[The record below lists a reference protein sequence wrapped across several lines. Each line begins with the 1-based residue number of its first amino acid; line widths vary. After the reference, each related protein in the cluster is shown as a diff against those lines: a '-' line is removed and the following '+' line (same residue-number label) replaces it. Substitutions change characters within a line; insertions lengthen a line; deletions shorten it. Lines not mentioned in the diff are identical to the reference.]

1 MQSAD
6 QSVPA
11 RGIGPGSATAIVIA
25 SMIGAGVF
33 TTSGFLLADLGSPAW
48 VMAAWAA
55 GGAVAACGALCY
67 GALARALPGS
77 GGEYHYLARAVHP
90 AAGLLA
96 GWISLLAGF
105 AAPAAAAALGLQAYL
120 TPWLGDL
127 GAWSG
132 SLAIVVAGLLHGLRV
147 TPGVWAQNL
156 AVGAKLAMLLA
167 FLALAAR
174 ALGAGS
180 GAAVQDAAAA
190 PDAMPLPDP
199 SWPAFAAS
207 LVWVSFSYS
216 GWNAAT
222 YVGAE
227 IRDPARNL
235 PRALLLGCGIVTLL
249 YLLVNGAILAA
260 APPELLAGREDVAA
274 AAAAALG
281 GGWTLHLL
289 RAAATLALFTSVSA
303 LLQGGPR
310 VAARM
315 AEDGFLPRIF
325 ALRAADAA
333 PRAAVLLQ
341 CALALSLVWWTG
353 LRELLAAI
361 GFTLGLCAAA
371 TVAALMRLRLQCGAA
386 AVPVPGWPFTP
397 LLVITTTLGSS
408 LFLALREP
416 RIALWAIAAMVA
428 GLPLLLLRRRG

>member
-1 MQSAD
+1 MVA
-6 QSVPA
+6 P
-11 RGIGPGSATAIVIA
+11 GIGLGSATAIVIA
-25 SMIGAGVF
+25 SMVGAGVF

-48 VMAAWAA
+48 VLAAWAL
-55 GGAVAACGALCY
+55 GGVVAACGALCY

-90 AAGLLA
+90 VAGLLA
-96 GWISLLAGF
+96 GWVSLLAGF

-120 TPWLGDL
+120 TPWIGPA

-132 SLAIVVAGLLHGLRV
+132 SGAILAAGLLHGLRV
-147 TPGVWAQNL
+147 APGVWAQNL

-167 FLALAAR
+167 FLGLALR
-174 ALGAGS
+174 ALGVD
-180 GAAVQDAAAA
+180 GASAAADPVAAAA
-190 PDAMPLPDP
+190 LPAP

-227 IRDPARNL
+227 IRAPARNL
-235 PRALLLGCGIVTLL
+235 PRALLLGCGAVTLL
-249 YLLVNGAILAA
+249 YLALNGVILAA

-274 AAAAALG
+274 AAAEALG
-281 GGWTLHLL
+281 GGWSLTFL
-289 RAAATLALFTSVSA
+289 RAAAALALFTSVSA

-315 AEDGFLPRIF
+315 AEDGYLPRLF
-325 ALRAADAA
+325 ALRGSDAA
-333 PRAAVLLQ
+333 PRAAVVLQ
-341 CALALSLVWWTG
+341 CALALALVWWSS
-353 LRELLAAI
+353 LRDLLGVI
-361 GFTLGLCAAA
+361 GFTLGLCVAA
-371 TVAALMRLRLQCGAA
+371 TVAALMRLRWREGAA
-386 AVPVPGWPFTP
+386 QVPVPGWPFTP
-397 LLVITTTLGSS
+397 LIVIAATLGSS

-416 RIALWAIAAMVA
+416 RLALWGAAAIAAGLIYGVA
-428 GLPLLLLRRRG
+428 HRRTGL

>member
-1 MQSAD
+1 M
-6 QSVPA
+6 V
-11 RGIGPGSATAIVIA
+11 
-25 SMIGAGVF
+25 GAGVF

-48 VMAAWAA
+48 VMAAWAV
-55 GGAVAACGALCY
+55 GGVIAACGALCY

-120 TPWLGDL
+120 TPWLGGI

-132 SLAIVVAGLLHGLRV
+132 SLAILAAGLLHGFRV
-147 TPGVWAQNL
+147 APGVWAQNL
-156 AVGAKLAMLLA
+156 AVGAKLAMLMA

-174 ALGAGS
+174 AIGAG
-180 GAAVQDAAAA
+180 GEAAAA
-190 PDAMPLPDP
+190 LPVASSLP
-199 SWPAFAAS
+199 EPGWPAFAAS

-249 YLLVNGAILAA
+249 YLLVNGTILAA
-260 APPELLAGREDVAA
+260 APPDLLAGREDVAA
-274 AAAAALG
+274 AAATALG

-315 AEDGFLPRIF
+315 AEDGFLPRVF
-325 ALRAADAA
+325 AYRGVDAA

-341 CALALSLVWWTG
+341 CSLALALVWWTG
-353 LRELLAAI
+353 LRELLGAI

-371 TVAALMRLRLQCGAA
+371 TVAALMRLRILSGAA

-397 LLVITTTLGSS
+397 LLVIAATLGSS
-408 LFLALREP
+408 VFLALREP
-416 RIALWAIAAMVA
+416 RIALWGAAAIVS